1 MSGNLIDDV
10 LSVWDDGATA
20 VFCATLLAR
29 LRVRDPRT
37 YGGWDANMFGRALKL
52 AGVPTK
58 SIHRGQRTA
67 RAVTAE
73 TLRSARQIHEQV
85 VYFVERQGFIKIGTT
100 QNLAARLAAL
110 DRGDSAIP
118 GMTINPVTV
127 LAVMSGGR
135 PVEQAV
141 HALFEHLRYDGEWFL
156 LDGPLVRFVQAIAD
170 ARAAAQS

>member
-10 LSVWDDGATA
+10 LGVWDDGATA

-29 LRVRDPRT
+29 LRVSDPRT
-37 YGGWDANMFGRALKL
+37 YAGWDANMFGRALKL

-58 SIHRGQRTA
+58 AIHRGQRVA
-67 RAVTAE
+67 RAVTVEA
-73 TLRSARQIHEQV
+73 LHSVRQIHEQI
-85 VYFVERQGFIKIGTT
+85 VYFVERHGFVKIGTT
-100 QNLAARLAAL
+100 QNLAARLASL

-118 GMTINPVTV
+118 GMMIAPVAV
-127 LAVMSGGR
+127 LAVMPGGR
-135 PVEQAV
+135 PVERAI

-156 LDGPLVRFVQAIAD
+156 LDGPLVAFIQAVAE